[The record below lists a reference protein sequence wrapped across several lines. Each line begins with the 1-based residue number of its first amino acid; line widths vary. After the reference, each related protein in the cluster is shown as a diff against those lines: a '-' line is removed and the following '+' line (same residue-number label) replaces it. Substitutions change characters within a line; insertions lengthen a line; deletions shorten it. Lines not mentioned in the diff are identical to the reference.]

1 MAKKDPSKIYAI
13 LAYSKSLNRTK
24 QEFDED
30 ALLEPYVHTIALRE
44 AKMKAESLA
53 SRLNKQQHGGA
64 VDWTAKHTLQ
74 DYKPNG
80 LVRAS
85 QIRNPSIR

>member
-30 ALLEPYVHTIALRE
+30 ALLDTQAHTA
-44 AKMKAESLA
+44 
-53 SRLNKQQHGGA
+53 RL
-64 VDWTAKHTLQ
+64 
-74 DYKPNG
+74 
-80 LVRAS
+80 
-85 QIRNPSIR
+85 